1 MIQSIHKGRGFR
13 GVLNY
18 VFGRAKSPEIVGGNM
33 YGTDP
38 RELAREFAE
47 WRELRPGL
55 SRAVFHSSL
64 SLRHGPGGREE
75 LGDAHWREVAERYL
89 EHLGY
94 GRSPFIVVRH
104 RDTEHDIRG
113 YVEGA
118 GFRIQSW
125 EPAYVNAVVV
135 VEGVKPA

>member
-18 VFGRAKSPEIVGGNM
+18 VFGQAKSPEIVGGNM

-38 RELAREFAE
+38 RALAHEFAE

-55 SRAVFHSSL
+55 SLAVFHSSL
-64 SLRHGPGGREE
+64 SLPHGPGGREE
-75 LGDAHWREVAERYL
+75 LGDAHWREVAECYL

-94 GRSPFIVVRH
+94 GRSPFVVVRH
-104 RDTEHDIRG
+104 RDTDGLAAEIQTNQRA
-113 YVEGA
+113 A
-118 GFRIQSW
+118 GGLGR
-125 EPAYVNAVVV
+125 VVR
-135 VEGVKPA
+135 